1 MAKLAK
7 TIEEMNYFEL
17 LDLDAWCEEKEKQ
30 IGDKPHPYGRVR
42 EKVKQRLM
50 EIAEEH
56 VLEQFW
62 HSKNNS

>member
-7 TIEEMNYFEL
+7 TLEEMTYFEL

-42 EKVKQRLM
+42 EKVKKQLL
-50 EIAEEH
+50 ETAEKQ
-56 VLEQFW
+56 VVEQFW
-62 HSKNNS
+62 HLKNN